1 MKAENIEK
9 IKEAFMDEFHIN
21 DKLAE
26 MCANSAMNA
35 VHTGLLT
42 VLLTV
47 ANQLF
52 EGKKEEPGKES

>member
-9 IKEAFMDEFHIN
+9 IKEAFMDEFNIN
-21 DKLAE
+21 DTLAE

-35 VHTGLLT
+35 VHTS
-42 VLLTV
+42 LLTV